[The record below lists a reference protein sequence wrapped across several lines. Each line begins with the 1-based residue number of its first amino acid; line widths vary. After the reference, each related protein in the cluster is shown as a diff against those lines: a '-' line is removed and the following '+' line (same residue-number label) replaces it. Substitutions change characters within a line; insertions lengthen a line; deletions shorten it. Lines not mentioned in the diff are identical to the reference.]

1 MSESTDARPRGS
13 RRRPSRHGKPGRGL
27 RLHAQ
32 KAQGLSQPPL
42 SSRRSGGGE
51 PIRTS
56 YGRDE
61 PLPTFSDVLR
71 PLAAQVRDRV
81 VAEKCEL
88 AGLWDESPSGPK
100 WRQSIRRLSAVPEP
114 RSDPQNEDFW
124 IFDRITRI
132 YWSQNRNQKWF

>member
-1 MSESTDARPRGS
+1 MAAEAEPAREAWPRTS
-13 RRRPSRHGKPGRGL
+13 PTRPEGAGAVAAAAL
-27 RLHAQ
+27 IAAQ
-32 KAQGLSQPPL
+32 CP
-42 SSRRSGGGE
+42 GGE
-51 PIRTS
+51 PISTS

-114 RSDPQNEDFW
+114 RSHPQNEDFL
-124 IFDRITRI
+124 DL
-132 YWSQNRNQKWF
+132 